1 MTSIPESFQG
11 SPALQLITSQAWNW
25 KVTTEPTIAIE
36 ICPYC
41 AKDNWHFFMEIQS
54 PSSEQA
60 RRDGLNS
67 CKYCGK
73 SGNLYSLKQHLG
85 LTIPGVESRAE
96 WAGKEIEQLPDIEV
110 CHQALLEDIDALD
123 YLINK
128 RGFSRDIIEK
138 QKLGLVQDRYFK
150 SCGKVKALVY
160 PYLVGNN
167 CIWVHYR
174 SLPPAPKDFS
184 SPRGWDSVLYNGHI
198 LKDGIKEVVFVEGE
212 ANCVVA
218 LDHKIENICGVPGAN
233 FKKASWIDTLDKL
246 DSLEKI
252 YVCYDSDKVGS
263 KAAADL
269 ATRIG
274 IEKCWKIVLPEFM
287 VVTEENETRKGK
299 DLNEFFQSGGTVE
312 AFNQLKQEAVLFD
325 VDGVT
330 SPQNALQELEDD
342 ILNHGVTPKYVT
354 PWASLN
360 KLVGFDDG
368 EVVDLIAP
376 AKVGKTTTAMNLLE
390 FLVDTYNE
398 DGVLICLEMTTVRLA
413 RKLVSHVA
421 QIEDN
426 IPKTIEDAEKLKK
439 EFLKG
444 IKFAKQ
450 KFSEREGDLYICY
463 PHYHKM
469 DDLYKLIVDII
480 RRYGS
485 KFIVFDNIQRAAD
498 TTAGSKNRTQHLS
511 EISKVLS
518 QIAKDYGIILI
529 RIIQPHQIKGD
540 NLTSSNDADGSSQI
554 SKDCD
559 CSITLDRNRL
569 NEISRNDFESV
580 GYIESEAAFGDKLL
594 AKVDLSRYSGGGYVT
609 LRYNGPTS
617 TVTEYNMGEIAA
629 IKAMAE
635 KDVGHESQ
643 LQKLGALVKPVL
655 KEEVVI

>member
-1 MTSIPESFQG
+1 MTTTPESFVG
-11 SPALQLITSQAWNW
+11 SPALQLVQSQAWNW

-36 ICPYC
+36 VCPYC
-41 AKDNWHFFMEIQS
+41 SKNNFHFFMEIQS

-85 LTIPGVESRAE
+85 ITIPGVESRAD
-96 WAGKEIEQLPDIEV
+96 WAGKEIEQLPDIEA
-110 CHQALLEDIDALD
+110 CYQALLEDIDALD

-128 RGFSRDIIEK
+128 RGFSREIIER
-138 QKLGLVQDRYFK
+138 QKIGLVQDRYFK
-150 SCGKVKALVY
+150 SCGKVKSLVY

-198 LKDGIKEVVFVEGE
+198 LKEGIKEVTFVEGE
-212 ANCVVA
+212 ANCITA
-218 LDHKIENICGVPGAN
+218 LDHKIENVCGVPGAN
-233 FKKASWIDTLDKL
+233 FKKATWIDTLDNL
-246 DSLEKI
+246 ESLEKI
-252 YVCYDSDKVGS
+252 YIFYDNDKVGQ
-263 KAAADL
+263 KAAQTL

-274 IEKCWKIVLPEFM
+274 IEKCWKIVLPDFM
-287 VVTEENETRKGK
+287 VVTEEGETRKGK
-299 DLNEFFQSGGTVE
+299 DLNEWFTHGGSIE
-312 AFNQLKQEAVLFD
+312 AFELLKKEAVLFD

-354 PWASLN
+354 PWPSLN

-390 FLVDTYNE
+390 YLVDTYNE
-398 DGVLICLEMTTVRLA
+398 DGAFICLEMTTVRLA

-426 IPKTIEDAEKLKK
+426 IPKTLEETEKLKQD
-439 EFLKG
+439 FLDG
-444 IKFAKQ
+444 IKFAKH
-450 KFSEREGDLYICY
+450 KFAERDGDFYLCY
-463 PHYHKM
+463 PRYHKM

-480 RRYGS
+480 RRYGT
-485 KFIVFDNIQRAAD
+485 KFIVFDNVQRAAD

-540 NLTSSNDADGSSQI
+540 NLTTSNDADGSSQI

-559 CSITLDRNRL
+559 CSITLDRNKL
-569 NEISRNDFESV
+569 NEISRNDFETV
-580 GYIESEAAFGDKLL
+580 GYIESESAFGDKLL
-594 AKVDLSRYSGGGYVT
+594 AKVDLSRYSGGGYTT

-617 TVTEYNMGEIAA
+617 TISEYNMGEIAA

-635 KDVGHESQ
+635 RDVGYDSQ
-643 LQKLGALVKPVL
+643 LQKLGAMIKPVP
-655 KEEVVI
+655 EGEVTI